1 MVRTRFAPS
10 PTGYLHVGGL
20 RTALY
25 CYLFARKNKGTF
37 VLRIED
43 TDQERFVPGAMESL
57 IKTLHFVGLTYDE
70 GPTVEGSETGS
81 HGPYIQS
88 KRTDI
93 YLEHAA
99 KLIDSGHAY
108 RCFCTRERLEE
119 MRTRQSAQ
127 KMAPMY
133 DRKCL
138 ELSQAEIQAHLET
151 KTPFVIRQK
160 MPYETIEFTDH
171 VRGKVQFEGKNID
184 DQVLV
189 KSDGFPTY
197 HLANVVDDHHM
208 EITHVIRGEEWL
220 PSTPKHIALYKA
232 FGWNHPE
239 YAHLPLL
246 LNTDRTKLSKR
257 QGDVAVEDYI
267 QKGYLKEAIINFVA
281 FLGWNPGGGEEKE
294 IYTLEELVDA
304 FSLEKVH
311 KSGAVFNLEKLD
323 WFNWR
328 WQKEK
333 YLKELDDVAKEID
346 SNVEIT
352 QDNKGQQLY
361 KFDSSKNE
369 EQFLLKRGEKLY
381 EIAKSHLSIDKNQAL
396 KPLVTVEE
404 KVLKEA
410 KEIQSHINFYFE
422 LPEYAKELLTHD
434 KMGVDLNWAKIS
446 LTEALEDL
454 KNLED
459 WSLSSLQETLF
470 KTVEKLGAKNG
481 QIFWPVRSALSGLNF
496 SPGVFELCWALG
508 KEESLRRL
516 NLALQKL

>member
-1 MVRTRFAPS
+1 MSNIQKKLFLSKGIVYTQARHMVRTRFAPS

-25 CYLFARKNKGTF
+25 CYLFARKNRGTF

-43 TDQERFVPGAMESL
+43 TDQERFVPGAMENL
-57 IKTLHFVGLTYDE
+57 ISTLHWVGLTYDE
-70 GPTVEGSETGS
+70 GP
-81 HGPYIQS
+81 YIQS
-88 KRTDI
+88 KRTEI
-93 YLEHAA
+93 YLENAK

-108 RCFCTRERLEE
+108 RCFCTKERLDT
-119 MRTRQSAQ
+119 MRAEQTKQ
-127 KMAPMY
+127 KLAPMY

-138 ELSQAEIQAHLET
+138 ELSQAEIKTNLEA

-160 MPYETIEFTDH
+160 MPYESIEFTDL

-197 HLANVVDDHHM
+197 HLANVVDDHYM

-220 PSTPKHIALYKA
+220 PSTPKHIALYEA

-239 YAHLPLL
+239 FAHLPLL
-246 LNTDRTKLSKR
+246 LNADRTKLSKR

-267 QKGYLKEAIINFVA
+267 KKGYSKEAIINFVA

-294 IYTLEELVDA
+294 IYTLEELVEA

-311 KSGAVFNLEKLD
+311 KAGAVFNLEKLD

-328 WQKEK
+328 WRKEK
-333 YLKELDDVAKEID
+333 YLKELDQIAKELD
-346 SNVEIT
+346 PSE
-352 QDNKGQQLY
+352 
-361 KFDSSKNE
+361 NE
-369 EQFLLKRGEKLY
+369 EKFLLKRGEKLY
-381 EIAKSHLSIDKNQAL
+381 EIAKSHLSESHSQEQFL

-404 KVLKEA
+404 KVLKEPQ
-410 KEIQSHINFYFE
+410 EIQSHINFYFQ
-422 LPEYAKELLTHD
+422 LPEYDKELLTHQ

-446 LTEALEDL
+446 LTETLKDLEQ
-454 KNLED
+454 LED
-459 WSLSSLQETLF
+459 WSISSLKETLAE
-470 KTVEKLGAKNG
+470 TVNRLGVKNG
-481 QIFWPVRSALSGLNF
+481 QVFWPLRSALSGLSF

-508 KEESLRRL
+508 KKETLNRI